1 MLLLYHAYMGNSET
15 SQINYEVIQ
24 DYLKNKHQINDNTIL
39 INTLS
44 PNNQDCVIYSTT
56 DPDKE
61 EQIINE
67 LLEKRSPVTRIILY
81 GKNCRDATVAKK
93 IEQFKLLGL
102 LSRGVRIQVYSGGLF
117 EWLLLQEI
125 YSEELF
131 PTTGTNKTVDLLKY
145 K

>member
-1 MLLLYHAYMGNSET
+1 MGNSET
-15 SQINYEVIQ
+15 TQINYEIVQ
-24 DYLKNKHQINDNTIL
+24 DYLNNNHNQDCIV

-44 PNNQDCVIYSTT
+44 PSNQDCVISSTIA
-56 DPDKE
+56 PDDE

-67 LLEKRSPVTRIILY
+67 LLEKRSNLTRIILY

-102 LSRGVRIQVYSGGLF
+102 LSCVRIQVYSGGLF

-125 YSEELF
+125 YGEELF
-131 PTTGTNKTVDLLKY
+131 KTAITNPNKTVDLLKY

>member
-1 MLLLYHAYMGNSET
+1 MGNSET
-15 SQINYEVIQ
+15 TQINYEIVQ
-24 DYLKNKHQINDNTIL
+24 DYLNNNTNQNQDCII

-44 PNNQDCVIYSTT
+44 LSNQDCVISLTIA
-56 DPDKE
+56 PDDE

-67 LLEKRSPVTRIILY
+67 LLKKRSNLTRIILY

-102 LSRGVRIQVYSGGLF
+102 LSRVRIQVYSGGLF

-125 YSEELF
+125 YGDELF
-131 PTTGTNKTVDLLKY
+131 KTAGQNHKTVDLLKY